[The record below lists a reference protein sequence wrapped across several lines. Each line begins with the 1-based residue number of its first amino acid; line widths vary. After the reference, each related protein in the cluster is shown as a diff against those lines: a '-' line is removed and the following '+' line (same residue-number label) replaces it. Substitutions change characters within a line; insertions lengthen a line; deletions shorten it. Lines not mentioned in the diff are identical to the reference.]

1 MISICNFS
9 HKNISLISFI
19 ISLIL
24 FIFLNQLFFKNQSQI
39 FDNSLDKVIPDNVN
53 IEIQVPNNTTVNT
66 SIAQNSIDTVE
77 TAIWQIEIPTIN
89 LVAQIADG
97 TTTEVMNKYVGHFT
111 ETPKDSGNI
120 GLAAHNRGYNVNY
133 FANLK
138 SLKEKDL
145 IVYTYNG
152 KVSKY
157 EVDEIGI
164 IKDTDW
170 SKLEDTNENKLTLI
184 TCLENEPEYRRYV
197 QATKIVE

>member
-1 MISICNFS
+1 M
-9 HKNISLISFI
+9 
-19 ISLIL
+19 
-24 FIFLNQLFFKNQSQI
+24 FFKNQSQI

-120 GLAAHNRGYNVNY
+120 GLAAHNRGYNVN
-133 FANLK
+133 
-138 SLKEKDL
+138 
-145 IVYTYNG
+145 
-152 KVSKY
+152 
-157 EVDEIGI
+157 
-164 IKDTDW
+164 
-170 SKLEDTNENKLTLI
+170 
-184 TCLENEPEYRRYV
+184 
-197 QATKIVE
+197 

>member
-1 MISICNFS
+1 M
-9 HKNISLISFI
+9 
-19 ISLIL
+19 
-24 FIFLNQLFFKNQSQI
+24 FFKNQSQI

-145 IVYTYNG
+145 IIYTYNG